1 MKDGLLIDT
10 HVLNSFVTIAEAG
23 SMTEAAK
30 RLGVTQPA
38 VSQILKQLEAQVG
51 TQLVVRRTSPVRLTV
66 AGHVLKKNADAILG
80 ELRRLIATVREAAD
94 KGLVQCRLGF
104 VTSCAEVFGS
114 KLIAALGHQT
124 ERLTLRSGLTS
135 GMAEAFLNREIDVLV
150 SDETLAGV
158 EGLER
163 FAVFRDPMLLAVSS
177 EHITDSDFSLQDLA
191 TRWPMIKYGRD
202 ASIGRFS
209 EVVLRRM
216 QIQANVRYETD
227 DTHTLMSF
235 VRDGHGWAILTATCL
250 AQTLNASGGGAGVKV
265 MELGNSRHYRT
276 IQLIARK
283 GELGAI
289 PGNIAALIQSILIS
303 DILPRLQAQAPW
315 ITEELFNVTS
325 ELRGGDDHTL

>member
-1 MKDGLLIDT
+1 MKDGRLIDT
-10 HVLNSFVTIAEAG
+10 HALNSFVTIAEAA

-38 VSQILKQLEAQVG
+38 VSQILKQLEALVG
-51 TQLVVRRTSPVRLTV
+51 TQLVVRRTSPVRLTI

-80 ELRRLIATVREAAD
+80 ELRRLTATVREAAD

-104 VTSCAEVFGS
+104 ITSCAEVFGS
-114 KLIAALGHQT
+114 KLIGALGHQT
-124 ERLTLRSGLTS
+124 DRLTLRSGLTS
-135 GMAEAFLNREIDVLV
+135 GMTEAFLNREIDVLV
-150 SDETLAGV
+150 SDEPLADV

-177 EHITDSDFSLQDLA
+177 DHMTDSNFSLQDLA

-250 AQTLNASGGGAGVKV
+250 AQTIPTSDERPDVQV
-265 MELGNSRHYRT
+265 VELGSSRHSRT
-276 IQLIARK
+276 IHLIARK
-283 GELGAI
+283 GELGGI
-289 PGNIAALIQSILIS
+289 PSKIAASIQSILSS
-303 DILPRLQAQAPW
+303 DILPKLQAQAPW
-315 ITEELFNVTS
+315 ITDELFNVAP
-325 ELRGGDDHTL
+325 EIPGA

>member
-1 MKDGLLIDT
+1 MKDGRLIDT
-10 HVLNSFVTIAEAG
+10 HALNSFVTIAEAG

-66 AGHVLKKNADAILG
+66 AGYVLKKNADTILG
-80 ELRRLIATVREAAD
+80 ELRRLIPTVREAAD

-104 VTSCAEVFGS
+104 ITSCAEVFGS
-114 KLIAALGHQT
+114 KLIGALGHQT
-124 ERLTLRSGLTS
+124 ERLTLRSGLTP
-135 GMAEAFLNREIDVLV
+135 GMVEAFLNREIDVLV

-163 FAVFRDPMLLAVSS
+163 FAVFRDPMLLVVSS
-177 EHITDSDFSLQDLA
+177 EYISGPDFSLQDLA

-202 ASIGRFS
+202 ANIGRLS

-235 VRDGHGWAILTATCL
+235 VRDGHGWAILTASCL
-250 AQTLNASGGGAGVKV
+250 AQTLHTSDGGSGVKL
-265 MELGNSRHYRT
+265 MELGNSRHSRT

-289 PGNIAALIQSILIS
+289 PGKIAALIQSILAS
-303 DILPRLQAQAPW
+303 DIFPRLQAQAPW
-315 ITEELFNVTS
+315 ITDGLFKVAPATNGS
-325 ELRGGDDHTL
+325 DSNA